1 MRAQSPS
8 DTATL
13 IARSIL
19 LSAQDPHLSALLAP
33 GEEQA
38 TRQTL
43 GQRANG
49 GWFSFVERH
58 PWSRRLLMHAER
70 VLLGGIF
77 AHYLAR
83 KRWIEAEVRQAIAA
97 GVRQVVI
104 LGAGYDS
111 LAVRLH
117 REFPQVAFFEIDHPA
132 TQRSK
137 RESLAPA
144 DNLHFLAAELCSE
157 LPHEVAAS
165 DPSFSCGEPS
175 VVIAEGLTMYFHGAR
190 VKELLRSSA
199 RLAGSEGGVIFS
211 YMEAEENGSIS
222 FRGENPAIGWWLRF
236 RSEPFHWGCRRKD
249 LPEFL
254 RAVGLRLQT
263 VANHRDL
270 RAKILAPRRAP
281 LVRLAR
287 GESLCLCHP
296 FQP

>member
-1 MRAQSPS
+1 MRCNSPS
-8 DTATL
+8 DTASL

-19 LSAQDPHLSALLAP
+19 LSARDPDLSLLLAP
-33 GEEQA
+33 GEEEA
-38 TRQTL
+38 TRQML
-43 GQRANG
+43 GERATG
-49 GWFSFVERH
+49 GWFAYAEQH
-58 PWSRRLLMHAER
+58 PWAKRALMLAER

-83 KRWIEAEVRQAIAA
+83 KRWIEAEVRRAMEN
-97 GVRQVVI
+97 GLRQVVV

-137 RESLAPA
+137 RETLAPA
-144 DNLHFLAAELCSE
+144 ENLHFLPAELCSE

-165 DPSFSCGEPS
+165 SACFSCGEPS
-175 VVIAEGLTMYFHGAR
+175 VVIAEGLTMYFHGGR

-199 RLAGSEGGVIFS
+199 RLAGGEGRVIFS
-211 YMEAEENGSIS
+211 FMEAADDGSIS
-222 FRGENPAIGWWLRF
+222 FRGGNPAIGWWLHLR
-236 RSEPFHWGCRRKD
+236 REPFHWGCRRKD

-254 RAVGLRLQT
+254 RTAGLRLQAI
-263 VANHRDL
+263 ANHRDL

-287 GESLCLCHP
+287 GESLCLC
-296 FQP
+296 QPC

>member
-19 LSAQDPHLSALLAP
+19 LSARDPDLSLLLAP
-33 GEEQA
+33 GEEEA
-38 TRQTL
+38 IRQML
-43 GQRANG
+43 GDRANG
-49 GWFSFVERH
+49 GWFAYAERH
-58 PWSRRLLMHAER
+58 PWAKHALMFAER
-70 VLLGGIF
+70 FLLGGIF

-83 KRWIEAEVRQAIAA
+83 KRWIEGEVRRAVEA
-97 GVRQVVI
+97 GVRQVVV

-117 REFPQVAFFEIDHPA
+117 REFPQVSFFEIDHPA

-144 DNLHFLAAELCSE
+144 ENLHFLPAELCSE

-165 DPSFSCGEPS
+165 CASFSCGEPS
-175 VVIAEGLTMYFHGAR
+175 VVIAEGLTMYFHGGR

-199 RLAGSEGGVIFS
+199 RLAGGEGRVIFS
-211 YMEAEENGSIS
+211 FMEAADDGSIS
-222 FRGENPAIGWWLRF
+222 FRGANPAVGCWLYLR
-236 RSEPFHWGCRRKD
+236 REPFHWGCRRKD

-254 RAVGLRLQT
+254 RTAGLRLQAI
-263 VANHRDL
+263 ANHRDL

-287 GESLCLCHP
+287 GESLCLC
-296 FQP
+296 QPC

>member
-1 MRAQSPS
+1 MRSDSPS

-19 LSAQDPHLSALLAP
+19 LSARDPELAPLLSP
-33 GEEQA
+33 GEEEV
-38 TRQTL
+38 TRRML
-43 GQRANG
+43 GTRADG
-49 GWFSFVERH
+49 GWFAFAEQH
-58 PWSRRLLMHAER
+58 PWARRSLMLAER
-70 VLLGGIF
+70 FLLGGIF

-83 KRWIEAEVRQAIAA
+83 KRWIEGEVRGAIAN
-97 GVRQVVI
+97 GIRQVVV

-117 REFPQVAFFEIDHPA
+117 REFPQVVFYEIDHPA

-137 RESLAPA
+137 RESVAPA
-144 DNLHFLAAELCSE
+144 TNLHFLAAELSSE
-157 LPHEVAAS
+157 LPHEVAS
-165 DPSFSCGEPS
+165 SCPDFSCGEPS
-175 VVIAEGLTMYFHGAR
+175 VVIAEGLTMYFHGGR

-199 RLAGSEGGVIFS
+199 KLAGGEGRVIFS
-211 YMEAEENGSIS
+211 FMEAEENGSIA
-222 FRGENPAIGWWLRF
+222 FRGGNPLIGWWLHLR
-236 RSEPFHWGCRRKD
+236 REPFHWGCRRQD

-254 RAVGLRLQT
+254 RAAGLDIQT

-270 RAKILAPRRAP
+270 RAKVLAPRRAA

-296 FQP
+296 LRS